1 MLRYKADGRTLL
13 TVLIYYIV
21 AILPWLFWHSMA
33 TWQIVLWV
41 VANCFFSFSCAVII
55 HNTIH
60 APIFKSKRMNKLFQF
75 ILSFTYGHSVSA
87 YVPGHNFSH
96 HKYTQHMEDAIR
108 TTKMRYR
115 INFFNQLFFFYSL
128 SGDIVKGEFAF
139 AARMRKERPEWFRQY
154 ALELGLVILSNVVLL
169 IINWKCALLF
179 WIIPHQYAAW
189 GIVGT
194 NYFQHDGCDENHPYN
209 HTRNFSSKSLN
220 FLLFNNGY
228 HGAHH
233 LKPNLHWSL
242 LPEYHD
248 KHIRPHIHPSLD
260 REYLLSYL
268 FAAHIYPG
276 KRLDYLGNPVILPPK
291 TQDKDW
297 VNAVN
302 VKEHNEDMAAVM

>member
-1 MLRYKADGRTLL
+1 MLRYKADRRTVL
-13 TVLIYYIV
+13 TVFIYYTV
-21 AILPWLFWHSMA
+21 AILPWLLWQNMA

-41 VANCFFSFSCAVII
+41 VVNCFFSFSCAVII

-60 APIFKSKRMNKLFQF
+60 APIFKAKRMNKLFQYV
-75 ILSFTYGHSVSA
+75 LSFTYGHSVSA

-115 INFFNQLFFFYSL
+115 INLFNQLFFFHSL
-128 SGDIVKGEFAF
+128 SGDILKGEFAF
-139 AARMRKERPEWFRQY
+139 AARMRKERPEWFWQY
-154 ALELGLVILSNVVLL
+154 VFELGLVIASNIVLL
-169 IINWKCALLF
+169 VINWKCALLF

-189 GIVGT
+189 GIVST
-194 NYFQHDGCDENHPYN
+194 NYFQHDGCDEDHPYN

-228 HGAHH
+228 HAAHH

-248 KHIRPHIHPSLD
+248 KYIRPNVHRALD
-260 REYLLSYL
+260 RGSLLSYL
-268 FAAHIYPG
+268 IEAHIYPG
-276 KRLDYLGNPVILPPK
+276 TRLDYLGNPVILPPK
-291 TQDKDW
+291 TKDKDW
-297 VNAVN
+297 VGGINI
-302 VKEHNEDMAAVM
+302 KEHKEDLAAV

>member
-1 MLRYKADGRTLL
+1 MLRYKADRRTVL
-13 TVLIYYIV
+13 TVLTYYIV
-21 AILPWLFWHSMA
+21 AILPWFLWENMA
-33 TWQIVLWV
+33 TWHIVLWV
-41 VANCFFSFSCAVII
+41 VVNCFFSFSCAVII

-60 APIFKSKRMNKLFQF
+60 APIFKSKKMNKLFQF
-75 ILSFTYGHSVSA
+75 VLSFTYGHSVSA

-96 HKYTQHMEDAIR
+96 HKYTQHLEDAIR

-139 AARMRKERPEWFRQY
+139 AARMRKERPEWFWQY

-194 NYFQHDGCDENHPYN
+194 NYFQHDGCDEDHPYN

-248 KHIRPHIHPSLD
+248 MHIRPHIHPSLD

-302 VKEHNEDMAAVM
+302 VKDHNEDMAAVV

>member
-1 MLRYKADGRTLL
+1 MLRYKADRRTLL

-21 AILPWLFWHSMA
+21 AVFPWFFWQSMA

-41 VANCFFSFSCAVII
+41 VVNCFFSFSCAVII

-60 APIFKSKRMNKLFQF
+60 APIFKSKKMNKLFQF
-75 ILSFTYGHSVSA
+75 VLSFTYGHSVSA

-96 HKYTQHMEDAIR
+96 HKYTQHLEDAIR

-139 AARMRKERPEWFRQY
+139 AAKMRKERPEWFWQY

-260 REYLLSYL
+260 REHLLSYL

-302 VKEHNEDMAAVM
+302 VKEHNEDMAAVV